1 MDFSKLEEYL
11 SGLSA
16 HGIPACDIMVMKD
29 HKLLYRTMA
38 GYSDHEGTVPVS
50 DKDLY
55 NIYSTD
61 ESYSIFDAPYSL
73 ISSADGKIRNRFI

>member
-1 MDFSKLEEYL
+1 MNFSKLEKYL

-38 GYSDHEGTVPVS
+38 GCSDYE
-50 DKDLY
+50 
-55 NIYSTD
+55 
-61 ESYSIFDAPYSL
+61 
-73 ISSADGKIRNRFI
+73 